1 MNSSGEQPICDGSDI
16 LSPTLSYSRSLP
28 HGLNG
33 MMPTSCM
40 LPGNGKS
47 LEGMMMGEY
56 MVHNS
61 WQEMCQQIPFNSNY
75 SSPDQGWH
83 TVGTFLEE
91 EGSRKSKKLSRWEK
105 RWNSQPSN
113 LAWLSL
119 VIMHDPVDQTMWKQT
134 WWHWGCS
141 SRKILYDSGLYGA
154 ANQSCC
160 NMALNSSGIHSC
172 KYHVLLNKLLQIL
185 LDTQFAL
192 LCEVNMGTLATIIQ
206 LLEILHGTVR
216 GGSYSVTGTSQGMD
230 DGWTV
235 NTFPLYSSSLAN
247 QVVS

>member
-1 MNSSGEQPICDGSDI
+1 
-16 LSPTLSYSRSLP
+16 
-28 HGLNG
+28 

-91 EGSRKSKKLSRWEK
+91 ECSRKSKKLSRWEK

-119 VIMHDPVDQTMWKQT
+119 VMHDPVNLLLLKWTRPCESKPGDIGAAPQGKCYMIVGCMVLPIRAAAT
-134 WWHWGCS
+134 WHWTPPGFIPVSIMCCS
-141 SRKILYDSGLYGA
+141 INCYKFYWIVSLPYFVKSIWA
-154 ANQSCC
+154 PC
-160 NMALNSSGIHSC
+160 N
-172 KYHVLLNKLLQIL
+172 YHPIAR
-185 LDTQFAL
+185 DFAW
-192 LCEVNMGTLATIIQ
+192 
-206 LLEILHGTVR
+206 HTVR

-230 DGWTV
+230 GGWTV
-235 NTFPLYSSSLAN
+235 NTFPLYCCI
-247 QVVS
+247 

>member
-1 MNSSGEQPICDGSDI
+1 MSSSGEQPICDGSDI
-16 LSPTLSYSRSLP
+16 LSPTLAYSRSLP

-47 LEGMMMGEY
+47 LEGMMLGEY

-83 TVGTFLEE
+83 TVGTFWRRRRVPENQ
-91 EGSRKSKKLSRWEK
+91 KKLSGWEK

-119 VIMHDPVDQTMWKQT
+119 VMHDPVNLLLLLKWTRPCESKPGD
-134 WWHWGCS
+134 
-141 SRKILYDSGLYGA
+141 IGA
-154 ANQSCC
+154 APQGKCYMIAVAVWWCQSE
-160 NMALNSSGIHSC
+160 
-172 KYHVLLNKLLQIL
+172 LLQHDTEL
-185 LDTQFAL
+185 LRGFIPVSIMCCSINCYKFYWIVSQSVCLTLWSQYGHPCNHHPIARDFAWHCQRGVHTQ
-192 LCEVNMGTLATIIQ
+192 
-206 LLEILHGTVR
+206 
-216 GGSYSVTGTSQGMD
+216 
-230 DGWTV
+230 
-235 NTFPLYSSSLAN
+235 SLAHHKGWMMGG
-247 QVVS
+247 Q